1 MQISFT
7 NEVEGGR
14 EFTPIGRVQAA
25 SSWHGA
31 AQPEGAQ
38 DHQKAALQALIE
50 MAREF
55 DADAIIGVDY
65 GYDAVKL
72 AELATVEL
80 RRVSATG
87 IAVKLAKAAYSRS
100 YCNEERETGRGD
112 VPSPQFRAALK
123 HAIAGQVCQM
133 GTTRTSSLPVAP
145 PAFVTPLRTQRK
157 FIKPRSKLSPAG
169 GEAAAAIRRRW
180 RRPAQCRRPQSPR
193 P

>member
-1 MQISFT
+1 MKISFT

-25 SSWHGA
+25 SSWHGS
-31 AQPEGAQ
+31 AQAEIA
-38 DHQKAALQALIE
+38 DDFHKAALQALIE

-87 IAVKLAKAAYSRS
+87 IAVRFAQAA
-100 YCNEERETGRGD
+100 
-112 VPSPQFRAALK
+112 
-123 HAIAGQVCQM
+123 
-133 GTTRTSSLPVAP
+133 
-145 PAFVTPLRTQRK
+145 
-157 FIKPRSKLSPAG
+157 
-169 GEAAAAIRRRW
+169 
-180 RRPAQCRRPQSPR
+180 
-193 P
+193 